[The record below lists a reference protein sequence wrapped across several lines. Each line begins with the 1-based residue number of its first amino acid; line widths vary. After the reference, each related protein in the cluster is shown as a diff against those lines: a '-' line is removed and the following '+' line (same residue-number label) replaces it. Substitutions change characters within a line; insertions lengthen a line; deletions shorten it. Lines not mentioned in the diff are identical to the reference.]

1 MGCVR
6 CAHCIHGV
14 NIKIIKAPHVLF
26 PMIHVA
32 FDKGTLLIRGN
43 TAVPEARWDGRA
55 DAYRALALH
64 YRNIIAYLD
73 ASGFAYRDDVLE
85 LVPTPTLTMKT
96 VLRDY
101 QEKAIAAW
109 QRAGRRGVVVLPTG
123 SGKTLVALKAISLSA
138 PAIVVVPTLDL
149 LEQWKAR
156 VEEEFGIEAGVYSG
170 EQHRLGP
177 VTIATYDTAFI
188 RAAELGNK
196 FRLVVF
202 DEVHHLPSPGYSTI
216 AEMFA
221 CPDRLGLTATYER
234 EDGREKD
241 LLRLTGGKIFEMDID
256 SLEGVHLATY
266 DLKRIKVQLLPEEE
280 AAYRKDYDAY
290 RQYLS
295 DHNIILRTPRDFER
309 LVMRSGRDKAARD
322 AILARHRARTIALS
336 SKAKLSALADV
347 LRDHSGPGDKA
358 IIFTEHNELVY
369 TISREFLV
377 PFITYTTAKDERAEN
392 LAKFRSGEYRAI
404 VTSKVLDEGV
414 DVPDANIGVILSGSG
429 SRREFVQRLG
439 RILRKNGDKK
449 AVLYEIVSQGTMEE
463 GSSRRR
469 HEA

>member
-1 MGCVR
+1 
-6 CAHCIHGV
+6 
-14 NIKIIKAPHVLF
+14 
-26 PMIHVA
+26 MIHVA
-32 FDKGTLLIRGN
+32 YDKGTILIRGN
-43 TAVPEARWDGRA
+43 AGVPDARWDARA
-55 DAYRALALH
+55 GAYRALAIH
-64 YRNIIAYLD
+64 YRNIKAYLD
-73 ASGFAYRDDVLE
+73 ASGFAFRDDVMD
-85 LVPTPTLTMKT
+85 LVPSPELKMRT

-109 QRAGRRGVVVLPTG
+109 VRAGQRGVVVLPTG
-123 SGKTLVALKAISLSA
+123 SGKTLVALKAIALA
-138 PAIVVVPTLDL
+138 HPAIVIVPTLDL

-156 VEEEFGIEAGVYSG
+156 VEEEFGIEAGVYCG
-170 EQHRLGP
+170 DDHRLGP
-177 VTIATYDTAFI
+177 VTIATYDTAYI
-188 RAAELGNK
+188 RAAELGNRFK
-196 FRLVVF
+196 LIVF

-221 CPDRLGLTATYER
+221 CPYRLGLTATYER
-234 EDGREKD
+234 EDGKEKD
-241 LLRLTGGKIFEMDID
+241 LPRLTGGKIFEMGVD

-266 DLKRIKVQLLPEEE
+266 DLKRIKVQMLPEEE

-295 DHNIILRTPRDFER
+295 DHNIILRKPQDFER
-309 LVMRSGRDKAARD
+309 LVMRSGRDRAARE
-322 AILARHRARTIALS
+322 AILARHRARTIALN
-336 SKAKLSALADV
+336 SKAKLAALADV
-347 LRDHSGPGDKA
+347 LREHNGPEDKA
-358 IIFTEHNELVY
+358 IIFTEYNDLVY

-377 PFITYTTAKDERAEN
+377 PFITYTTPKEERQEN

-439 RILRKNGDKK
+439 RILRKKGDKK

-463 GSSRRR
+463 GSSTRRR
-469 HEA
+469 HEAA